1 MDNLTKLSDD
11 ELIALYREG
20 SSTAFNT
27 LVLRYDAPLH
37 TYIRM
42 SVHDGA
48 LADDIFQDTFMKVIL
63 TLREGKY
70 TGQGKFKA
78 WVTQVAR
85 NLIIDHFRRVKVK
98 NVISEWDESF
108 REELSER
115 LPSEERNAEEELIRQ
130 SEHRALHD
138 WIAKLPQAQREVLQL
153 RYLED
158 MSFKEIAMQTGVS
171 INTAL
176 GRMRY
181 ALINLRKEATT
192 AYR

>member
-42 SVHDGA
+42 SVNDGA

-158 MSFKEIAMQTGVS
+158 MSFKEIVMQTGVS

-192 AYR
+192 TYR

>member
-1 MDNLTKLSDD
+1 M
-11 ELIALYREG
+11 
-20 SSTAFNT
+20 
-27 LVLRYDAPLH
+27 
-37 TYIRM
+37 
-42 SVHDGA
+42 
-48 LADDIFQDTFMKVIL
+48 
-63 TLREGKY
+63 
-70 TGQGKFKA
+70 
-78 WVTQVAR
+78 TQVAR

-115 LPSEERNAEEELIRQ
+115 LHSEERNAEEELIRQ

>member
-1 MDNLTKLSDD
+1 MENLTKLSDD

-42 SVHDGA
+42 SVNDGV

>member
-42 SVHDGA
+42 SVNDGV

-158 MSFKEIAMQTGVS
+158 MSFKEIAVQTGVS

>member
-42 SVHDGA
+42 SVNDGV

>member
-1 MDNLTKLSDD
+1 
-11 ELIALYREG
+11 
-20 SSTAFNT
+20 
-27 LVLRYDAPLH
+27 
-37 TYIRM
+37 M
-42 SVHDGA
+42 SVNDGA